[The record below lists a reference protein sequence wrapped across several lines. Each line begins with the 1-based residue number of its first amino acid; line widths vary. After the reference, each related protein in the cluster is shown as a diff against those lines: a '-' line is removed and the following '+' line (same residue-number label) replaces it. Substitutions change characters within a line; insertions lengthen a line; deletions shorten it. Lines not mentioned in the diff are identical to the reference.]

1 MVMTTALH
9 EPFSARRGGSMAV
22 AVLHAPG
29 DLRIE
34 ERPVPEPAAGEVLVQ
49 VTSVGVCGSD
59 VHYYEHGRIGDFVV
73 EQPIVLGHETAGLI
87 VDVGAGVPPSRVGE
101 RVSLEPGRSCGH
113 CRECR
118 TGQYNLCPQM
128 RFHATPPVDG
138 TLAEFVVHPANL
150 VFTVPDSMS
159 DNAAALLEPL
169 SVAVYALRKADVRG
183 GDTVLVSGAG
193 PIGLLM
199 AQVALASGAAH
210 VTVTDISEVRLDA
223 AARLGATEVLLATQ
237 EPGRQFD
244 AYIDCS
250 GAPSAILT
258 GARAVRPGGRI
269 VLVGMGPDALTLPFG
284 AVQQR
289 ELLVTGIF
297 RYRHTWPAAI
307 ALAGTPH
314 VQLDALVSQEFP
326 LPSVEQALCA
336 GKDAAHIKGIVKPTG
351 G

>member
-1 MVMTTALH
+1 
-9 EPFSARRGGSMAV
+9 
-22 AVLHAPG
+22 
-29 DLRIE
+29 
-34 ERPVPEPAAGEVLVQ
+34 
-49 VTSVGVCGSD
+49 
-59 VHYYEHGRIGDFVV
+59 
-73 EQPIVLGHETAGLI
+73 
-87 VDVGAGVPPSRVGE
+87 
-101 RVSLEPGRSCGH
+101 
-113 CRECR
+113 
-118 TGQYNLCPQM
+118 M